1 MGLFSY
7 LACLVLGNLYFGG
20 TDLVFLG
27 FTEGTNQ
34 VEYLGFFSAFN
45 AKFKHNFI
53 LLDSKL
59 SRFRDIKASV
69 YEE

>member
-7 LACLVLGNLYFGG
+7 LACLVLGNLYLGG
-20 TDLVFLG
+20 TNLVFLG

-34 VEYLGFFSAFN
+34 VEYL
-45 AKFKHNFI
+45 AKVKHNFI